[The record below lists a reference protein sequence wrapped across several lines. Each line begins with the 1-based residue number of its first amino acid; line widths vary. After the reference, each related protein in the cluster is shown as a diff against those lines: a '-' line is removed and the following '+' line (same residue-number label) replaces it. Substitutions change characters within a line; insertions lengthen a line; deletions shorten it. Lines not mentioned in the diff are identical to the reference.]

1 MRFIP
6 LAAAAALV
14 FATSALAQDSAAR
27 GPRPATISVS
37 GTGEAELK
45 PDFARVFVVVETQGD
60 TVSKTVDQN
69 RTSSEEVLARIQGLG
84 IKKEDIR
91 TENFQVFQT
100 PPRTD
105 RNGNE
110 VKLPKFTANHRLR
123 ITTRDLN
130 GVGRL
135 AGEILASPNMLFQS
149 VMFGLD
155 KQEEGG
161 DEARRA
167 AVRDARRQAE
177 LYAEASGVTLGR
189 ILEIRDGSAQPYQ
202 PFADRGEMRM
212 QAMKAAG
219 PADEVPIVPPAT
231 LRFSSSIQMVWEIA
245 SKP

>member
-1 MRFIP
+1 MR
-6 LAAAAALV
+6 LLSA
-14 FATSALAQDSAAR
+14 SALAAVLLVSPAIAQDPAAR

-45 PDFARVFVVVETQGD
+45 PDFARVFVLVETQGD
-60 TVSKTVDQN
+60 TVAKTVDQN

-84 IKKEDIR
+84 IKKDDIR

-100 PPRTD
+100 PPRAD

-110 VKLPKFTANHRLR
+110 IKQPKFTAHHRLR
-123 ITTRDLN
+123 ITTRDLG

-149 VMFGLD
+149 VSFGLD
-155 KQEEGG
+155 RQEEGG

-177 LYAEASGVTLGR
+177 LYAEASGVSLGR
-189 ILEIRDGSAQPYQ
+189 ILEIRDGSAQPYMERN
-202 PFADRGEMRM
+202 DGMMRM
-212 QAMKAAG
+212 QAMKAA
-219 PADEVPIVPPAT
+219 PAEEVPIVPPAT
-231 LRFSSSIQMVWEIA
+231 LRYTSGIQMVWEIA
-245 SKP
+245 PKP

>member
-1 MRFIP
+1 MR
-6 LAAAAALV
+6 LLSA
-14 FATSALAQDSAAR
+14 SALAAVLLASPAMAQDPSVR

-45 PDFARVFVVVETQGD
+45 PDFARVFVLVETQGD
-60 TVSKTVDQN
+60 TVAKTVDQN

-84 IKKEDIR
+84 IKKDDIR

-100 PPRTD
+100 PLRAD

-110 VKLPKFTANHRLR
+110 IKQPKFTVHHRLR
-123 ITTRDLN
+123 ITTRDLS

-149 VMFGLD
+149 VSFGLD
-155 KQEEGG
+155 RQEEGG

-177 LYAEASGVTLGR
+177 LYAEASGVSLGR
-189 ILEIRDGSAQPYQ
+189 ILEIRDGSAQPYMERN
-202 PFADRGEMRM
+202 DGMMRM
-212 QAMKAAG
+212 QAMKAA
-219 PADEVPIVPPAT
+219 PAEEVPIVPPAT
-231 LRFSSSIQMVWEIA
+231 LRYTSGIQMVWEIA
-245 SKP
+245 PKP